1 MGFIIWMIIAV
12 ATVIPLLK
20 LLPHFGI
27 NKLLG
32 AGLSYPTGTFGS
44 VVGYGD
50 KVARIGSQM
59 TFSLL
64 GELVALGAL
73 GLLLAGAAGQVAA
86 AADKARVKAEAK
98 RAGSSKKRST

>member
-1 MGFIIWMIIAV
+1 
-12 ATVIPLLK
+12 
-20 LLPHFGI
+20 
-27 NKLLG
+27 
-32 AGLSYPTGTFGS
+32 
-44 VVGYGD
+44 
-50 KVARIGSQM
+50 M